1 VSESDPYQSV
11 PKDFMKEDQAG
22 STKPSGRFITEENVI
37 RVLLNLSSPAMRAGL
52 RALLSSDKT
61 IKVVGDSLEEANE
74 ADVVI
79 TSASAVLM
87 AENESALQPGSGQ
100 AAILL
105 LADDQPNVE
114 EMKRAYRVWG
124 VLPTEASAE
133 ELIAA
138 IHALS
143 QGLIVGT
150 PTLLFETE
158 NELQERGPL
167 TERESEVLGL
177 LSKGLANKQIAVS
190 LGISEH
196 TVKFHV
202 SSIYQKLNVTNR
214 TEAVREGLRGGWI
227 AL

>member
-1 VSESDPYQSV
+1 
-11 PKDFMKEDQAG
+11 M
-22 STKPSGRFITEENVI
+22 I
-37 RVLLNLSSPAMRAGL
+37 RVLLDVSSPALRAGL

-61 IKVVGDSLEEANE
+61 IKVLASPDSMDDENE

-79 TSASAVLM
+79 TSASPASFSSIEVDPVSAGIIVL
-87 AENESALQPGSGQ
+87 GDD
-100 AAILL
+100 LL
-105 LADDQPNVE
+105 PVQ
-114 EMKRAYRVWG
+114 EMRRLPRAWG
-124 VLPTEASAE
+124 ILPTDASAE

-138 IHALS
+138 VHALS

-150 PTLLFETE
+150 PALLFESE
-158 NELQERGPL
+158 SEPLERGPL

-177 LSKGLANKQIAVS
+177 LAKGLANKQIAAA

-202 SSIYQKLNVTNR
+202 SSIYQKLHVTNR

>member
-1 VSESDPYQSV
+1 
-11 PKDFMKEDQAG
+11 M
-22 STKPSGRFITEENVI
+22 I
-37 RVLLNLSSPAMRAGL
+37 RVLLNVSSPALRAGL
-52 RALLSSDKT
+52 RALLSSDQT
-61 IKVVGDSLEEANE
+61 IKVVNDSLEEDDLRSAADVVVTSAARASLFRASTQLNNE
-74 ADVVI
+74 ADS
-79 TSASAVLM
+79 SAS
-87 AENESALQPGSGQ
+87 

-105 LADDQPNVE
+105 LGEDQPNVQ
-114 EMKRAYRVWG
+114 EMKRMARVWG
-124 VLPTEASAE
+124 ILPSDSSAE
-133 ELIAA
+133 ELTAA

-143 QGLIVGT
+143 QGLIVGP

-158 NELQERGPL
+158 SEPLERGPL
-167 TERESEVLGL
+167 TERESEVLAL
-177 LSKGLANKQIAVS
+177 LARGLANKQIAVS

>member
-1 VSESDPYQSV
+1 
-11 PKDFMKEDQAG
+11 
-22 STKPSGRFITEENVI
+22 VI
-37 RVLLNLSSPAMRAGL
+37 RVLLNVSSPAMRAGL
-52 RALLSSDKT
+52 RALFSSDET
-61 IKVVGDSLEEANE
+61 IKVMGDSLEEANE
-74 ADVVI
+74 ADVVV
-79 TSASAVLM
+79 TSASTVLF
-87 AENESALQPGSGQ
+87 AENESA
-100 AAILL
+100 AILF

-124 VLPTEASAE
+124 VLPTDASAE

-150 PTLLFETE
+150 STLLFESE
-158 NELQERGPL
+158 NEPQERGPL

-177 LSKGLANKQIAVS
+177 LAKGLANKQIAVS

-202 SSIYQKLNVTNR
+202 SSIYTKLNVTNR
-214 TEAVREGLRGGWI
+214 TEAVGEGLRGGWI

>member
-1 VSESDPYQSV
+1 
-11 PKDFMKEDQAG
+11 M
-22 STKPSGRFITEENVI
+22 I
-37 RVLLNLSSPAMRAGL
+37 RVLLNVSSPALRAGL
-52 RALLSSDKT
+52 RALLSSDQT
-61 IKVVGDSLEEANE
+61 IKVVNDSLEEDDLRSAADVVVTSAARASLFRSSTQLNNE
-74 ADVVI
+74 AD
-79 TSASAVLM
+79 SS
-87 AENESALQPGSGQ
+87 SS

-105 LADDQPNVE
+105 LGEDQPNVQ
-114 EMKRAYRVWG
+114 EMKRMARVWG
-124 VLPTEASAE
+124 ILPSDSSAE
-133 ELIAA
+133 ELTAA

-143 QGLIVGT
+143 QGLIVGP

-158 NELQERGPL
+158 SEPLERGPL
-167 TERESEVLGL
+167 TERESEVLAL
-177 LSKGLANKQIAVS
+177 LARGLANKQIAVS

>member
-1 VSESDPYQSV
+1 
-11 PKDFMKEDQAG
+11 
-22 STKPSGRFITEENVI
+22 VI
-37 RVLLNLSSPAMRAGL
+37 RVLLNVSSPAMSAGL
-52 RALLSSDKT
+52 RSLLSSDKT
-61 IKVVGDSLEEANE
+61 IKVMTDLLDEENE
-74 ADVVI
+74 ADVVV
-79 TSASAVLM
+79 TSASLVSF
-87 AENESALQPGSGQ
+87 AENGSALRLGSGQ

-105 LADDQPNVE
+105 MSDDQHKVQ
-114 EMKRAYRVWG
+114 EMKRFNRVWG
-124 VLPTEASAE
+124 ILPADASAE

-150 PTLLFETE
+150 PMLLFGSESE
-158 NELQERGPL
+158 PLERGPL

-177 LSKGLANKQIAVS
+177 LAKGMANKQIAMS

-202 SSIYQKLNVTNR
+202 SSIYTKLNVTNR
-214 TEAVREGLRGGWI
+214 TEAMREGLRGGWI